1 MIYIKDI
8 LAIVKLRIKLL
19 CSSKRLIGLFIV
31 FLMLTGLIMN
41 SYDEVAIEKSSIP
54 IGIIDL
60 DNTSM
65 TKDIIEEIDNSEI
78 IRIISGDKEEL
89 FNKLQKNEIFS
100 LFIYEKGFTDK
111 VLSLDTDEVIIDY
124 YPSNNMVTKVVSDVV
139 LAGMLDEICYT
150 YCYKSYYKNTKLYTH
165 KYTPEQY
172 KEYIYNLY
180 KNEDKTLS
188 FRFNIMDNNTTKD
201 DSLFDT
207 VLLYKEIVFAI
218 CMIISIIVTMMSGN
232 ILINDNVIKANDR
245 FAISE
250 MKPSSVIIGDFLSMT
265 IVGFIFSLCTVCI
278 QVYTYN
284 MDSITQIGKFMLL
297 ILAFECTISM
307 IYILI
312 AKMVEDYVAY
322 QLVGSIAV
330 LCIGVFGALYML
342 GFLINDDIKNVAM
355 YTPLGLLINGYKNL
369 ITSVSILQNIV
380 LLTIESVVIYIMIY
394 TKRWRLSL

>member
-65 TKDIIEEIDNSEI
+65 TKDIIKEIDNSEI
-78 IRIISGDKEEL
+78 IRVISGDKEEL

-111 VLSLDTDEVIIDY
+111 VLSLDTDEVIPYY
-124 YPSNNMVTKVVSDVV
+124 YPSNNMVTKVVSDIV

-150 YCYKSYYKNTKLYTH
+150 YCYKSYYKNTKLYTYR
-165 KYTPEQY
+165 YTPEQY

-218 CMIISIIVTMMSGN
+218 
-232 ILINDNVIKANDR
+232 L
-245 FAISE
+245 E
-250 MKPSSVIIGDFLSMT
+250 
-265 IVGFIFSLCTVCI
+265 
-278 QVYTYN
+278 
-284 MDSITQIGKFMLL
+284 
-297 ILAFECTISM
+297 
-307 IYILI
+307 
-312 AKMVEDYVAY
+312 
-322 QLVGSIAV
+322 
-330 LCIGVFGALYML
+330 
-342 GFLINDDIKNVAM
+342 
-355 YTPLGLLINGYKNL
+355 
-369 ITSVSILQNIV
+369 
-380 LLTIESVVIYIMIY
+380 
-394 TKRWRLSL
+394 